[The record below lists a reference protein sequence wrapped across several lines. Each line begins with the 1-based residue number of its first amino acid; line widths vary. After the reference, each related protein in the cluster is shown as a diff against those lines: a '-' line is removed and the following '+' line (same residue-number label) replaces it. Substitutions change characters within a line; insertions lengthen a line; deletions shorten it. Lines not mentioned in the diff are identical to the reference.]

1 VTGRRPWF
9 ATSEAL
15 RSLLVRLHA
24 AGPDAWRADPDAA
37 ALMAYAMEK
46 YGALA
51 RKHHLEP
58 EDAAVAAFEVM
69 RTRAAREAQDP
80 WAVVTRAVQ
89 VTLIAE
95 ERANGL
101 LCSTTRARRAEVSVH
116 HDAERFSDRE
126 TPVCDYHAAFHVAA
140 EQDTDVFDE
149 GPVGEE
155 PTSAFEAVDG
165 AAALFT
171 ALGWPSDTVRA
182 GLDYIC
188 SRLISSGSR
197 ASAHESLRRDQQ
209 ARGLLDLDRRSWAA
223 LLRIVLGNPN
233 PDRAHTAAGRGV
245 LMRLLIG
252 YRPSDLLA
260 DDELVLDISRTAPRL
275 ARGPRS

>member
-1 VTGRRPWF
+1 MTGQPWF
-9 ATSEAL
+9 ATSESL
-15 RSLLVRLHA
+15 RSLLVRLHE
-24 AGPDAWRADPDAA
+24 AGRDGWREDPDAA
-37 ALMAYAMEK
+37 DLMAYTMEK

-51 RKHHLEP
+51 RKHRLEP

-69 RTRAAREAQDP
+69 RTRAVRQAQDP

-95 ERANGL
+95 ERAHGL
-101 LCSTTRARRAEVSVH
+101 LCSPARARRAEVSVH

-126 TPVCDYHAAFHVAA
+126 TPVCDYHPAFHVPPAH
-140 EQDTDVFDE
+140 ETVGLDDE
-149 GPVGEE
+149 PTGEK
-155 PTSAFEAVDG
+155 PTSAYEAVDA

-188 SRLISSGSR
+188 SRLISSESR
-197 ASAHESLRRDQQ
+197 ARALESLRRDQQ
-209 ARGLLDLDRRSWAA
+209 APGLLDLDWPSWTS
-223 LLRIVLGNPN
+223 LLRIVLGNPH

-245 LMRLLIG
+245 LVRLLIG
-252 YRPSDLLA
+252 YRPADLLA
-260 DDELVLDISRTAPRL
+260 DDDLVLAVSRSAPQS
-275 ARGPRS
+275 ARGRS